1 MKALISPN
9 ENNRIAQVE
18 AQDFPVAEPLFWLDC
33 PDTITT
39 EWTYVDGTFV
49 EPVIPE
55 LVVVVEPTKNEL
67 LAELELLT
75 AKINALGVA

>member
-9 ENNRIAQVE
+9 ENNRICQVE
-18 AQDFPVAEPLFWLDC
+18 SQDFPVAKPLFWLDC
-33 PDTITT
+33 SDNITT
-39 EWTYVDGTFV
+39 AWTYVDGTFV

-55 LVVVVEPTKNEL
+55 PVVIAEPTKNEL

-75 AKINALGVA
+75 AKIKALS

>member
-9 ENNRIAQVE
+9 ENNRVAQIAEQTFE
-18 AQDFPVAEPLFWLDC
+18 VAEPLFWVDC
-33 PDTITT
+33 PDTIAT
-39 EWTYVDGTFV
+39 EWTYVDGQFV

-55 LVVVVEPTKNEL
+55 PTPKPTPTKNEL

-75 AKINALGVA
+75 AKIQALGN

>member
-9 ENNRIAQVE
+9 ENNRICQVE

-33 PDTITT
+33 ADTITT
-39 EWTYVDGTFV
+39 EWTYDGVTFV
-49 EPVIPE
+49 APVIPE
-55 LVVVVEPTKNEL
+55 PVVVVEPTKNEL

-75 AKINALGVA
+75 AKINALGN